1 MNSKSLNAS
10 SSVANSASGDSVK
23 KIGLGS
29 DISVTVVQKKKS
41 IDGDSPSTSIA
52 ASKPSMGGFL
62 SVKKESELLETPK
75 VAKDLVQVHNIAAQ
89 NNSKATAISN
99 ANHAAATAAAKAA
112 LDLARKSLQLGAKR
126 KSIEAIA
133 DGVDATNGNPDKNPP
148 DPIVTISKVSGISGF
163 PGANINKE
171 SLQQQRHDIP
181 ATVEKQTRPPTGSSH
196 NSTPP
201 VSSPGINQVTAS
213 SNGGNASAARPPSV
227 PTHHSTSTS
236 SNS

>member
-1 MNSKSLNAS
+1 
-10 SSVANSASGDSVK
+10 
-23 KIGLGS
+23 
-29 DISVTVVQKKKS
+29 
-41 IDGDSPSTSIA
+41 
-52 ASKPSMGGFL
+52 MGGFL

-99 ANHAAATAAAKAA
+99 ANHAAATAAAAAAAKAA

-163 PGANINKE
+163 TGDLTISYFKYKILKIISIFHNHLIYIKIMT
-171 SLQQQRHDIP
+171 LRCQHQQRI
-181 ATVEKQTRPPTGSSH
+181 SSTT
-196 NSTPP
+196 TP
-201 VSSPGINQVTAS
+201 
-213 SNGGNASAARPPSV
+213 
-227 PTHHSTSTS
+227 
-236 SNS
+236 